1 MRSRFWIL
9 VAGVVVAG
17 VLVGFFVTRFLNPVP
32 PQIAATTTSSTLQGR
47 PVVSFNLTTVAAVG
61 DAGQGHGEHPQWVG
75 YLPTTYLKVP
85 AGAVVHMTIEQQD
98 GQTGLRNEYLGLVR
112 GTINNQMTLSGDGH
126 KTPEVLSALDPSLAA
141 HTFTIPDLG
150 VSVPLEGVASD
161 DTAAVPQE
169 VIQFDF
175 VVPDKPGLFRWQ
187 CFVPCAAGTLYG
199 NGGPMQTLGYMAG
212 ELQVG

>member
-9 VAGVVVAG
+9 VAGLVVAG

-32 PQIAATTTSSTLQGR
+32 PQISATTTSTTLQGR
-47 PVVSFNLTTVAAVG
+47 PVVDFNLTTVAAVG
-61 DAGQGHGEHPQWVG
+61 TAGQGNGEHPNWVG

-85 AGAVVHMTIEQQD
+85 AGAVVHMTIDQQD
-98 GQTGLRNEYLGLVR
+98 GQSGLRNEYFGLVR
-112 GTINNQMTLSGDGH
+112 GTINDEMTLNG
-126 KTPEVLSALDPSLAA
+126 KVVQAIDPATAA
-141 HTFTIPDLG
+141 HTFTVPDLG
-150 VSVPLEGVASD
+150 VSVPLEGVAD
-161 DTAAVPQE
+161 NAPANAQN

-199 NGGPMQTLGYMAG
+199 NGGPMQALGYMAG